1 MRVRISPYNITLYK
15 ICRLKITQNK
25 KKWKRNIIIIIGYR
39 YVYIIM
45 ARIKMI
51 LLYYCNTEP
60 AEIKKDFFFFSRIVW
75 WRLDCRSEDN
85 ILRPPPPRVKNWRT
99 RRAVFSLRLLRFISR
114 PNVLRAQFLRTSLY
128 RQSADASSNNT
139 RNPVRG
145 GKKTTKFNT
154 LVRVV

>member
-1 MRVRISPYNITLYK
+1 MT
-15 ICRLKITQNK
+15 
-25 KKWKRNIIIIIGYR
+25 RN
-39 YVYIIM
+39 
-45 ARIKMI
+45 KMI

-60 AEIKKDFFFFSRIVW
+60 AEIKKDFFFQNRM
-75 WRLDCRSEDN
+75 RLDCRSEDN

-114 PNVLRAQFLRTSLY
+114 PNVLRALFLRTSLY